1 MTMLRVVKG
10 VTISVSPRV
19 GNALGNLRNGESL
32 LVNQRGDDMTAR
44 ETKRKKS
51 SSPRRTRSGA
61 KRSAFPAVVSID
73 RAVVPEPGTDVIT
86 ETTYITTEP
95 EIEIRKPATL
105 AQALTEPAVAVV
117 KPKTKVRKEIQ
128 AKTRRR
134 A

>member
-1 MTMLRVVKG
+1 M
-10 VTISVSPRV
+10 

-51 SSPRRTRSGA
+51 GSPRRTRSGA

-73 RAVVPEPGTDVIT
+73 RPVVPEPVTDVIT